1 MPGMHEFD
9 GLRKRIG
16 AFMGAVL
23 PQRDIKR
30 AIKEPLGEQVTGED
44 DAMLLTDWIMH
55 DHVAPSLRRTVLE
68 EFLARES
75 PRLTDRERGMTEG
88 WSRSFM
94 SLCEVQGLKP
104 GTGLTVRDLILGEE
118 AFVHDVRMSNS
129 LSPWDVLFA
138 RMITGE
144 RGLEFTG
151 IGMSLPRPHMEPM
164 RAWIEQDRPRTGL
177 LWRNI

>member
-1 MPGMHEFD
+1 MLVRHRQKYKKCHRALDDSQGWQTQPEESVDFPGMHEFD

-16 AFMGAVL
+16 AFMGAAL

-104 GTGLTVRDLILGEE
+104 GTRLTVRDLILGEE

-129 LSPWDVLFA
+129 LSPW
-138 RMITGE
+138 E
-144 RGLEFTG
+144 CC
-151 IGMSLPRPHMEPM
+151 LP
-164 RAWIEQDRPRTGL
+164 G
-177 LWRNI
+177 